1 MKSDIERHQYCFS
14 FMRSDTGG
22 QKTKTFWGNGDPDTA
37 LVQARDQAQRYR
49 EDYESELN
57 TKARDKARARGE
69 YLPSH
74 IRVDIV
80 GRSMWR

>member
-1 MKSDIERHQYCFS
+1 MKTTSERHQYCFS

-22 QKTKTFWGNGDPDTA
+22 QKTKTFWGNGNPDEA
-37 LVQARDQAQRYR
+37 LVQARDQAQRFR
-49 EDYESELN
+49 DSYESELN

-69 YLPSH
+69 YRPSYIH
-74 IRVDIV
+74 VDIV